1 MVQVPGNYAVCR
13 MPMQDGMQPSTT
25 AVSTILHVKLTGI
38 LDEYVVRLEIPVSD
52 RRLAVVRIVTEYRA
66 VQVLQAAVDAT
77 HRLKGI

>member
-1 MVQVPGNYAVCR
+1 MACNQVLLQYL
-13 MPMQDGMQPSTT
+13 QYY
-25 AVSTILHVKLTGI
+25 IKYYVKLTGI